1 MFGRNLTPALRA
13 ALRDNPVVLVHGAR
27 QTGKTTLVRIEAKR
41 NKARYLTLD
50 DAGVLSAA
58 SSDPVGFVSGLDGPV
73 VLDEVQ
79 HVPALFP
86 AIKSE
91 VDRRRQ
97 PGRFLL
103 TGSANV
109 LLLPRL
115 SESLAGR
122 MEILTLWP
130 LSQGEIDRAPDRF
143 VDAVFRARLP
153 AVAPSKM
160 ARTELAARIVR
171 GGYPEVVRRASAAR
185 RRAWFG
191 SYLATILQR
200 DVREIAG
207 IEGLTTLPRLLQLLA
222 TRSAGMQNFSDI
234 SRDAAMPQTTL
245 KRYMTL
251 LEATHLL
258 RVVPAWFR
266 NLGKRL
272 MKAPKLYLD
281 DTGLLAHLL
290 GVDAR
295 RLLADANL
303 FGPFLESF
311 VAVELVKQSGW
322 SRVQPAT
329 FHFRTHAGEEVD
341 VVLEAPSGEIVGIEV
356 KSSATV
362 GVSDFRGLKA
372 LAIAA
377 GSKFRRGIVL
387 HTGAEAIPFGG
398 NLHALPI
405 DSLWQL

>member
-1 MFGRNLTPALRA
+1 M
-13 ALRDNPVVLVHGAR
+13 LVHGAR
-27 QTGKTTLVRIEAKR
+27 QTGKTTLARLEATR
-41 NKARYLTLD
+41 RKARYLTLD
-50 DAGVLSAA
+50 DASVLSAA
-58 SSDPVGFVSGLDGPV
+58 ASDPAGFLSGLDGPV

-109 LLLPRL
+109 LLLPKI

-130 LSQGEIDRAPDRF
+130 LSQGEIDGTPDRF
-143 VDAVFRARLP
+143 VDAVFGARLP
-153 AVAPSKM
+153 SFASSRMSRA
-160 ARTELAARIVR
+160 ELAARVVR
-171 GGYPEVVRRASAAR
+171 GGYPEIVRRASASR

-222 TRSAGMQNFSDI
+222 TRSAGIQNFSDI

-290 GVDAR
+290 GVDAK
-295 RLLADANL
+295 RLVSDPNL
-303 FGPFLESF
+303 LGPLLENF
-311 VAVELVKQSGW
+311 VAVELAKQSGW
-322 SRVQPAT
+322 SRVQPTA
-329 FHFRTHAGEEVD
+329 FHFRTLAGEEVD
-341 VVLEAPSGEIVGIEV
+341 VVLEAPSGEIVGVEV

-362 GVSDFRGLKA
+362 GANDFRGLRA
-372 LAIAA
+372 LADAA
-377 GSKFRRGIVL
+377 GAKFRRGIVL
-387 HTGAEAIPFGG
+387 YTGADAIPFGR

-405 DSLWQL
+405 DALWQI

>member
-1 MFGRNLTPALRA
+1 MLVRNLTPALEA
-13 ALRDNPVVLVHGAR
+13 ALQDNPIVLVHGAR
-27 QTGKTTLVRIEAKR
+27 QTGKTTLARLEATR
-41 NKARYLTLD
+41 RKARYLTLD

-58 SSDPVGFVSGLDGPV
+58 SSDPVGFVSGFDGPV

-91 VDRRRQ
+91 VDRRRH

-109 LLLPRL
+109 LLLPKI

-153 AVAPSKM
+153 AVPPSKM

-171 GGYPEVVRRASAAR
+171 GGYPEVVRRASASR

-207 IEGLTTLPRLLQLLA
+207 IEGLTALPRLLQLLA
-222 TRSAGMQNFSDI
+222 TRSAGIQNFSDI

-290 GVDAR
+290 GVDAK
-295 RLLADANL
+295 RLIADANL

-311 VAVELVKQSGW
+311 VAVELAKQAGW
-322 SRVQPAT
+322 SRVQPNA
-329 FHFRTHAGEEVD
+329 FHFRTLIGEEVD
-341 VVLEAPSGEIVGIEV
+341 VVLEAPSGEVVGVEV
-356 KSSATV
+356 KSSATI
-362 GVSDFRGLKA
+362 GASDFRGLKA
-372 LAIAA
+372 LAAA
-377 GSKFRRGIVL
+377 TGSKFRRGIVL
-387 HTGAEAIPFGG
+387 YTGVETIPFGG
-398 NLHALPI
+398 NLHALPV
-405 DSLWQL
+405 DALWRI